1 VWAILWDLYD
11 NANDGADTV
20 SLGFAPLWSV
30 LTGEQRTTPAFTTIF
45 SFLTALKT
53 GRSAGEL
60 AAMNTLVSAQNIRFS
75 DIDAFATTET
85 FVPVPPFVQ
94 NIDVL
99 PVYATITAGGGP
111 VIVRNVD
118 DAGRQNSL
126 GARRFLRFTPASGGT
141 RTVTLTTSNADAN
154 ADPDFTLQRAGTYL
168 MIEDDQPPQ
177 PETGTS
183 PNLVGGT
190 TYVLD
195 VYDCANGCDT
205 EQGTPGNYNLT
216 VTIN

>member
-1 VWAILWDLYD
+1 
-11 NANDGADTV
+11 V

-30 LTGEQRTTPAFTTIF
+30 LTGEQRTTPAYTTIF

-118 DAGRQNSL
+118 DAGRQNAL
-126 GARRFLRFTPASGGT
+126 GARRFLRFTPAGGGS
-141 RTVTLTTSNADAN
+141 RTISVSTSNPDVN
-154 ADPDFTLQRAGTYL
+154 ADPDFLMQRAGTYVL
-168 MIEDDQPPQ
+168 AEEDPPPQ
-177 PETGTS
+177 PETGAT
-183 PNLVGGT
+183 NFVGGT
-190 TYVLD
+190 TYVLE
-195 VYDCANGCDT
+195 VYDCANGCNT
-205 EQGTPGNYNLT
+205 AQGTPGNYNLT